1 MAEDERQGSP
11 GDGPDD
17 LAAQRRAIE
26 QREEELEEEEHEVE
40 ELEGDARAW
49 LEAQTSFHWPA
60 LEDEDDDA
68 GEPD

>member
-1 MAEDERQGSP
+1 MGEDERQGSP

-17 LAAQRRAIE
+17 LAARRRAIE
-26 QREEELEEEEHEVE
+26 QREEELEKEDHEVE

-49 LEAQTSFHWPA
+49 LEGQTSFHWPA
-60 LEDEDDDA
+60 PEDEDDDA